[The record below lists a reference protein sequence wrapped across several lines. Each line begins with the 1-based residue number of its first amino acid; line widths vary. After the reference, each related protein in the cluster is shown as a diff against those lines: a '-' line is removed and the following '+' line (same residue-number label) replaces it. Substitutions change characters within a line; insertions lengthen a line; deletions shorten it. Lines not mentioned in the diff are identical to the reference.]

1 MKIPVDNK
9 KVFGA
14 LYTEISKT
22 FDCISHYYLI
32 AKLHAYGLSFP
43 ALKLVQDNLQNRKQM
58 TKAGTAYSNQQDIL
72 AGVPQGSILGPILL
86 KIFLCDLFLYQEN
99 NYFTNYGDDR
109 TPYVVGDNTT
119 DVLSSLTKITQE
131 PFTWFASNQMKAN
144 RDKYHLFLSSHENAN
159 IQIANAT
166 IQSSTSKKLLGVTI
180 GNKLK
185 FDKHVEN
192 ICQKLSRK
200 LNVLAR
206 LVNYMDLPR
215 RRILMNAFFN
225 AQFNY

>member
-43 ALKLVQDNLQNRKQM
+43 ALKLVQDNLQNRKQI
-58 TKAGTAYSNQQDIL
+58 TKDGTAYSSQQDIL
-72 AGVPQGSILGPILL
+72 AGVPQGSILGRIFL
-86 KIFLCDLFLYQEN
+86 KIFLCDLLLYQGN

-131 PFTWFASNQMKAN
+131 SFTWFASNQMKAN
-144 RDKYHLFLSSHENAN
+144 RDKYHLLLSSHQNAN

-206 LVNYMDLPR
+206 LVNYMDLPK